1 MPPRLTIL
9 GLGLL
14 LALPPAARAEDAANL
29 KNKRVFMAVMN
40 GGQVV
45 PPSISNAIGNAYL
58 TFDTLTKR
66 LCYAISYTGL
76 VGLET
81 EAHVHAGATGT
92 TDAVIFTLTPAG
104 SPKVGC
110 VGPFARSEEKLLMRG
125 RMYINI
131 HTDVYVAGEIR
142 GQILPMPA
150 VR

>member
-1 MPPRLTIL
+1 MQRHVTVAFA
-9 GLGLL
+9 LL
-14 LALPPAARAEDAANL
+14 LALAPAAGAEDAASL

-66 LCYAISYTGL
+66 LCYSISYSGL

-92 TDAVIFTLTPAG
+92 TDAVVFGLTPAG

-110 VGPFARSEEKLLMRG
+110 VGPLARTEEKLLMRG